1 MKFQGFV
8 NFVGSKGKDYTNHHT
23 AKETLMRTS
32 LMVDVGQVVA
42 GHKGTV
48 FVGVGYE
55 YWHNKYGSQPGVGTQ
70 VNAPQLQVEW
80 HF

>member
-1 MKFQGFV
+1 
-8 NFVGSKGKDYTNHHT
+8 
-23 AKETLMRTS
+23 MRTS

-55 YWHNKYGSQPGVGTQ
+55 YWHNKYGSPPGVGTQ